1 MHLQLLGNM
10 LRRFDLLMI
19 SYMQVLNHLNSAAR
33 RLLGFRLLDRH
44 VPYLNR
50 ILVHGVL
57 IEAIACLSP
66 VMIRVVVHIP
76 WRASSGCLSCTWKVI
91 ALELA
96 SILRLWVRHS
106 CIVINSLTILPIWL
120 LRITACCTSWS
131 IVWKWFGL
139 LVLALELCLSSLMHS
154 YWKATLVVAKP
165 HPLNRSQDLHVLGNC
180 IAWSSMRVSDDLK
193 YIWCGICFEFFF
205 KIWTELCCWDTL
217 TVDML
222 L

>member
-66 VMIRVVVHIP
+66 VMIRVVVNIP
-76 WRASSGCLSCTWKVI
+76 
-91 ALELA
+91 
-96 SILRLWVRHS
+96 
-106 CIVINSLTILPIWL
+106 
-120 LRITACCTSWS
+120 
-131 IVWKWFGL
+131 
-139 LVLALELCLSSLMHS
+139 
-154 YWKATLVVAKP
+154 
-165 HPLNRSQDLHVLGNC
+165 
-180 IAWSSMRVSDDLK
+180 
-193 YIWCGICFEFFF
+193 
-205 KIWTELCCWDTL
+205 
-217 TVDML
+217 
-222 L
+222 